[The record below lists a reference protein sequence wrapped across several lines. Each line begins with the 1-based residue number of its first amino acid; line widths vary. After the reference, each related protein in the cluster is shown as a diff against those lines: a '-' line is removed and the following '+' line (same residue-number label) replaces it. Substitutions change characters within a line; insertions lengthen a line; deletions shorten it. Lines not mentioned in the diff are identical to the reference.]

1 MKIEQRN
8 KMREIRKLKEEI
20 NKLQVLVDSVI
31 GINPVDF
38 DSQTWAV
45 LKGRLVRYLMRS
57 KEV

>member
-1 MKIEQRN
+1 
-8 KMREIRKLKEEI
+8 MREIRKLKEEI